1 MLESNVKEK
10 CKGIGISG
18 VDREPE
24 EFYLMFL
31 SLEIDLT
38 RIPDLPRISYKINF
52 QIKSNQIKSIKM
64 ARAYTE
70 INLRGAKYAQSAIFF
85 AHP

>member
-1 MLESNVKEK
+1 MKR
-10 CKGIGISG
+10 GIGISG

-31 SLEIDLT
+31 SQEIDLT
-38 RIPDLPRISYKINF
+38 RIPDLPWISYKINF
-52 QIKSNQIKSIKM
+52 QIKSNQIKSNQIKSIKM

>member
-1 MLESNVKEK
+1 MKR
-10 CKGIGISG
+10 GIGISG